1 MKKFQTGM
9 SSLTLLLVLMAG
21 AFVLLAGFKIGP
33 LYIDNYFV
41 RSSVNALQDEDVRNM
56 SDHQIRRAVDRYFI
70 INGVRDLSS
79 KDIKIERDSSRTL
92 VMLDYEKRINF
103 FANLDVVVMFKNH
116 FDTSDYQ

>member
-1 MKKFQTGM
+1 M

-21 AFVLLAGFKIGP
+21 AFVLLAAFKIGP

-41 RSSVNALQDEDVRNM
+41 RSSVNALQDEDVSKM
-56 SDHQIRRAVDRYFI
+56 SDHQIRTTLDRYFI

-79 KDIKIERDSSRTL
+79 RDVKIDRDSARTL
-92 VMLDYEKRINF
+92 VMMDYEKRIDF
-103 FANLDVVVMFKNH
+103 FANLDVVVSFENH

>member
-21 AFVLLAGFKIGP
+21 AFVLLAAFKIGP

-41 RSSVNALQDEDVRNM
+41 RSSVNALQDEDVSKM
-56 SDHQIRRAVDRYFI
+56 SDHQIRTTLDRYFI

-79 KDIKIERDSSRTL
+79 RDVKIDRDSARTL
-92 VMLDYEKRINF
+92 VMMDYEKRIDF
-103 FANLDVVVMFKNH
+103 FANLDVVVSFENH